1 MSTPGIGVPMLPLS
15 VNSSTITPTS
25 AVITW
30 SGGLPNTTYSVCYGD
45 SDMYDNLTGPSFT
58 MNHLKSNTQYTVK
71 IYGDDPS
78 NTGTTPTPVCIACD
92 ALESIGASSLRCR
105 TYGTVTFTTETAP
118 FPWWIV
124 LVVLVVLLAA
134 FAFTKLKFGKKSR
147 T

>member
-1 MSTPGIGVPMLPLS
+1 
-15 VNSSTITPTS
+15 
-25 AVITW
+25 
-30 SGGLPNTTYSVCYGD
+30 
-45 SDMYDNLTGPSFT
+45 MYDNLTGPSFT

-78 NTGTTPTPVCIACD
+78 NTVILPFPVCVDCD
-92 ALESIGASSLRCR
+92 AIESIGASSLLCR